1 MKGGRIVFTDE
12 ENSKISPAR
21 WLAAWG
27 LIGLAKLQHPAPDL
41 QQSSPR
47 RIPPAAASKAVGGVR
62 GGMWNGIVTP

>member
-1 MKGGRIVFTDE
+1 LVNGGRIVFTEE

-27 LIGLAKLQHPAPDL
+27 LICLAKLQHPAPDL

-47 RIPPAAASKAVGGVR
+47 RIPPAAAASKAVGGLR
-62 GGMWNGIVTP
+62 GGM